1 MPTFISKT
9 ISTAEAD
16 KIIAAYDRHFEGT
29 PALADIEAR
38 LLEEVQTRVRDYED
52 TAAVRALGKSA
63 FDITS

>member
-29 PALADIEAR
+29 PALVDIEAR

-52 TAAVRALGKSA
+52 TAAVRALDKST